1 MKNPYLLLTPGPL
14 STTASVRETMLKDW
28 CTWDDEY
35 NNLVQDIRKRL
46 VKLARASSLY
56 PAVLM

>member
-46 VKLARASSLY
+46 VKLATAW
-56 PAVLM
+56 VI